1 MAQVLT
7 NTGFPF
13 LDSPIVLQWP
23 DEAMHKTKCE
33 AAEKYQQKK
42 SRGWS
47 EFMIDL
53 GSL

>member
-23 DEAMHKTKCE
+23 DEATHKTKCE
-33 AAEKYQQKK
+33 VAENYQQKNLEG
-42 SRGWS
+42 R
-47 EFMIDL
+47 L
-53 GSL
+53 SL